1 MGFFRH
7 LVISRGGTSKVEFIN
22 NADLATLTNMVNESY
37 KKSQNKRFLLA
48 ITGVPGAGK
57 STLANLLMKSINE
70 VLTEEIAILIP
81 MDGYHYHNDILVEKG
96 LLPLKGI
103 PQTFDSQRFVMLIKE
118 IASDKIE
125 TLYCPSYDRSLH
137 NPVERSIVIENK
149 HKIIIVEGN
158 YLLLDTCPWNE
169 LAELFD
175 ESWFIDTPRTTTR
188 ERLISR
194 HVLTGRSVEEA
205 LHKISSTD
213 APNAELILQ
222 SRHRANKVITLATI
236 EKI

>member
-1 MGFFRH
+1 M
-7 LVISRGGTSKVEFIN
+7 EFIN
-22 NADLATLTNMVNESY
+22 NADLTMLTNRLMETY
-37 KKSQNKRFLLA
+37 KKSGNKRFLLA

-57 STLANLLMKSINE
+57 STLANLLMKNINE
-70 VLTEEIAILIP
+70 VLKEESAIVIP
-81 MDGYHYHNDILVEKG
+81 MDGYHYHNDILIEKG

-103 PQTFDSQRFVMLIKE
+103 PQTFDAQKFVMLIKE
-118 IASDKIE
+118 IASEKIE
-125 TLYCPSYDRSLH
+125 KLYCPAYDRDLH

-169 LAELFD
+169 LADLFS
-175 ESWFIDTPRTTTR
+175 ESWFIETPLTTTK

-205 LHKISSTD
+205 LTKISSTD
-213 APNAELILQ
+213 TPNAELIIQ
-222 SRHRANKVITLATI
+222 TRHRATKVITIATI
-236 EKI
+236 EEI

>member
-1 MGFFRH
+1 M
-7 LVISRGGTSKVEFIN
+7 EFIN
-22 NADLATLTNMVNESY
+22 NADLTMLTNLLIETY
-37 KKSQNKRFLLA
+37 KKSRNKRFLLA

-57 STLANLLMKSINE
+57 STLANLLMKNTNE
-70 VLTEEIAILIP
+70 VLKEESVIVVP
-81 MDGYHYHNDILVEKG
+81 MDGYHYHNDILIQKG

-118 IASDKIE
+118 IASGKMEKI
-125 TLYCPSYDRSLH
+125 YCPSYDRSLH

-158 YLLLDTCPWNE
+158 YLLLDTYPWNE
-169 LAELFD
+169 LADLFD
-175 ESWFIDTPRTTTR
+175 ESWFIETSVATTE

-205 LHKISSTD
+205 KGKIKSTD
-213 APNAELILQ
+213 APNAELIIQ
-222 SRHRANKVITLATI
+222 TRHRATKVITVATI
-236 EKI
+236 EGMST

>member
-1 MGFFRH
+1 M
-7 LVISRGGTSKVEFIN
+7 
-22 NADLATLTNMVNESY
+22 LTNLLIETY
-37 KKSQNKRFLLA
+37 GKSGNKRFLLA

-57 STLANLLMKSINE
+57 STLANLLMKNINE
-70 VLTEEIAILIP
+70 VLQEERAIVIP

-103 PQTFDSQRFVMLIKE
+103 PETFDSERFVMLIKE
-118 IASDKIE
+118 ITSQKIDK
-125 TLYCPSYDRSLH
+125 LYCPAYDRSLH

-158 YLLLDTCPWNE
+158 YLLLETCPWNE
-169 LAELFD
+169 LADLFD
-175 ESWFIDTPRTTTR
+175 ESWFVETSLTTTK

-205 LHKISSTD
+205 LGKINSTD
-213 APNAELILQ
+213 APNAELIIQ
-222 SRHRANKVITLATI
+222 TRHRATKVIRVATI
-236 EKI
+236 EEL

>member
-1 MGFFRH
+1 
-7 LVISRGGTSKVEFIN
+7 VEFIN
-22 NADLATLTNMVNESY
+22 NADLTMLTNRLMETY
-37 KKSQNKRFLLA
+37 KKSGNKRFLLA

-57 STLANLLMKSINE
+57 STLANLLMKNINE
-70 VLTEEIAILIP
+70 VLKEESAIVIP
-81 MDGYHYHNDILVEKG
+81 MDGYHYHNDILIEKG

-103 PQTFDSQRFVMLIKE
+103 PQTFDAQKFVMLIKE
-118 IASDKIE
+118 IASEKIE
-125 TLYCPSYDRSLH
+125 KLYCPAYDRDLH

-169 LAELFD
+169 LADLFS
-175 ESWFIDTPRTTTR
+175 ESWFIETPLTTTK

-205 LHKISSTD
+205 LTKISSTD
-213 APNAELILQ
+213 TPNAELIIQ
-222 SRHRANKVITLATI
+222 TRHRATKVITIATI
-236 EKI
+236 EEI